1 MQVFGDIPMR
11 SGKPLD
17 HLVLC
22 GAAFTQRRA
31 ARPNVGFGPKT
42 VVTPSKWDV
51 CIAPRKQTSVS
62 YAVDCDLIVCYGGAK
77 LTHKHLASKIHCVEI
92 IAPLWIETSLR
103 DLMENLCALNGRS
116 LPRQSQFI

>member
-31 ARPNVGFGPKT
+31 ARPNVGFGHLQTFGESKRMFAVGTRVTSRLLAAKT
-42 VVTPSKWDV
+42 FFAAVFAKCSKFALLFSKNGYRFWSQARG
-51 CIAPRKQTSVS
+51 IA
-62 YAVDCDLIVCYGGAK
+62 
-77 LTHKHLASKIHCVEI
+77 
-92 IAPLWIETSLR
+92 
-103 DLMENLCALNGRS
+103 
-116 LPRQSQFI
+116 